1 MFIATDVTSQP
12 ILGLKTSTQLNLVK
26 WIMNI
31 DKTPDPK
38 LPTFREI
45 GCLHNEHHI
54 VVDNS
59 EPPTVNPPRRI
70 PIALKEKINNELH
83 KC

>member
-1 MFIATDVTSQP
+1 
-12 ILGLKTSTQLNLVK
+12 
-26 WIMNI
+26 MNI

>member
-1 MFIATDVTSQP
+1 
-12 ILGLKTSTQLNLVK
+12 
-26 WIMNI
+26 MNI

-38 LPTFREI
+38 LPTFTKI
-45 GCLHNEHHI
+45 GCLHNKHHI
-54 VVDNS
+54 VIDNS